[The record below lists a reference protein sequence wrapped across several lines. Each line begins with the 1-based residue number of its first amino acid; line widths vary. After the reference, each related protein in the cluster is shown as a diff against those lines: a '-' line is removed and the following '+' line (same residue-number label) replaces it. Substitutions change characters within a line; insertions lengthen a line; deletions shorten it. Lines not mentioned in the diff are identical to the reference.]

1 MFLLPVRDKSKGS
14 LASKEIPC
22 KGFVKYSTLYR
33 CSHLASIENRNRG
46 RLPKGG
52 INTTRTQ
59 GRYMCQYE
67 IVDIDTHPYDTRG
80 LY

>member
-33 CSHLASIENRNRG
+33 CLHLASIENRNRG

-52 INTTRTQ
+52 IN
-59 GRYMCQYE
+59 
-67 IVDIDTHPYDTRG
+67 RG
-80 LY
+80 LTLTENINVWENILILLS